1 VGKDGEI
8 SGKYGEI
15 WGKNVKICG
24 RKRCENMLGMVYKTI
39 QFKDSFIRKPWLSP
53 PDLEGEFQSSG
64 FDVPSN
70 DFWESIAGA

>member
-1 VGKDGEI
+1 MGKDGKRWEKM
-8 SGKYGEI
+8 GKYGEK
-15 WGKNVKICG
+15 WEKHVKICG

-39 QFKDSFIRKPWLSP
+39 SP